1 MNKVEKIK
9 NRFIEI
15 INSNNYLSLA
25 TINGE
30 EPWVCTLYYRID
42 KHFNIY
48 FISQIDTLHVE
59 NVLINPKVAFTI
71 FDSHQR
77 EGEGNGIQGSGR
89 VEILKDEKIDEG
101 LKYYQTTFIE
111 LKKESLREP
120 FKYRLCKLIPEKFY
134 ILDPDS
140 DEDKRVLVKL
150 NR

>member
-1 MNKVEKIK
+1 MNKAEKIK
-9 NRFIEI
+9 NRFKEI

-30 EPWVCTLYYRID
+30 EPWVCTLYYCID

-59 NVLINPKVAFTI
+59 NILINPKVAFTI

-101 LKYYQTTFIE
+101 LKTYQTSFIDLNRE
-111 LKKESLREP
+111 TLTEP

>member
-25 TINGE
+25 TINGD
-30 EPWVCTLYYRID
+30 EPWVCTLYYSTD
-42 KHFNIY
+42 KHNNIY
-48 FISQIDTLHVE
+48 FISQIDSLHIK
-59 NVLINPKVAFTI
+59 NILINPKVAFTI

-77 EGEGNGIQGSGR
+77 AGEGNGIQGSGR

-134 ILDPDS
+134 ILDPDG